1 MAVLLQHEPVQ
12 VAAHPY
18 TASSSSVHDALY
30 LSHCTA
36 QAAEPEGLAPAAGS
50 TKEAVAGS
58 EGNAMF
64 HEALNLAGVPVK
76 QRRVQRGSM
85 L

>member
-1 MAVLLQHEPVQ
+1 MQDLCCPAAAALNRLHRLRGVQ
-12 VAAHPY
+12 
-18 TASSSSVHDALY
+18 T
-30 LSHCTA
+30 
-36 QAAEPEGLAPAAGS
+36 AAGS